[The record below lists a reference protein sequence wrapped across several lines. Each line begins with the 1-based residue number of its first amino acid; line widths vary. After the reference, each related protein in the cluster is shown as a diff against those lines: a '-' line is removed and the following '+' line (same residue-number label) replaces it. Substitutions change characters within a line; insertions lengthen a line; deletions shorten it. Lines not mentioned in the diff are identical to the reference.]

1 MAVEPTAATKASVT
15 LFSGHESG
23 RWATTLVSSAQYPEC
38 VDGTVPGCVGSA
50 LRIDFTR
57 VSTSQSATKR
67 VLSGIQT
74 SSFVHTCKEGKF
86 HASHRML
93 GKASAAVVDDTSVA
107 NSKRCVVD
115 SERLFI

>member
-74 SSFVHTCKEGKF
+74 SSFVHTCI
-86 HASHRML
+86 
-93 GKASAAVVDDTSVA
+93 
-107 NSKRCVVD
+107 KRKISRLTPHVRQSICGCRGRHLC
-115 SERLFI
+115 SELQALRCG